1 MELRHLEVFV
11 AVAEERS
18 FSRAADRLHV
28 VQSAVSAT
36 IRNLEADLGVELLR
50 RTSRRVE
57 LTDAGAEVLP
67 QARVTLAAAQATRDA
82 ADQVRGGLRGTVRL
96 GIMQVQRGTGFR
108 VARLL
113 AAFGAEHPGV
123 RVVAEQR
130 GSAIQATDVREGRLD
145 LALVGLPEEEL
156 AGLRVDPLTR
166 EDLFV
171 GLPRGH
177 RLAGRSSLSLAE
189 IADEP
194 FVDVPP
200 HWGTRVVT
208 DRAFAAA
215 RLTRRVAF
223 ELNDTGSV
231 MDFVRHGLAIS
242 LVPPSFGGFLEEGPG
257 GGPSPGRSGPRPAG
271 GHGGPASGPASAADE
286 VVLVPLRG
294 RPPQFVTSIVSPAD
308 RPTSAASRAL
318 RETALRLASEAT

>member
-36 IRNLEADLGVELLR
+36 IRNLEAELGVELLR

-113 AAFGAEHPGV
+113 AAFGVEHPGV

-130 GSAIQATDVREGRLD
+130 GSAIQAADVREGRLD

-156 AGLRVDPLTR
+156 AGLRVDPLTH

-177 RLAGRSSLSLAE
+177 RLAGRSSLSLAD
-189 IADEP
+189 IADES
-194 FVDVPP
+194 FVDVPQ

-215 RLTRRVAF
+215 GLTRRIAF

-242 LVPPSFGGFLEEGPG
+242 LVPPSFSGFLEE
-257 GGPSPGRSGPRPAG
+257 SPDRGSGD
-271 GHGGPASGPASAADE
+271 DE

-318 RETALRLASEAT
+318 RETALRLAGVASAG